1 MMIKNGKL
9 FGKLNLFDFAV
20 ILLVVV
26 LVFGIGYKFLVLNRE
41 EQKNTVQITYDLQI
55 KSVRDVT
62 VNAFHEGDI
71 VYHYKL
77 DEAIGTVKE
86 INAVPATDSMDT
98 LNGSVVDATVEGR
111 YDVTVT
117 VTGTAVLQ
125 DDGNLMMGKAKI
137 VEGTELRASTQLANC
152 TATIKNVQWQ

>member
-1 MMIKNGKL
+1 MLKNGKL
-9 FGKLNLFDFAV
+9 FGKINLFDFAV
-20 ILLVVV
+20 ILLILILV
-26 LVFGIGYKFLVLNRE
+26 LGIGYKFLVLNKE
-41 EQKNTVQITYDLQI
+41 TQQNTVTITYDLEI

-62 VNAFHEGDI
+62 VNAFRVGDT

-77 DEAIGTVKE
+77 DEAIGQITQVTPR
-86 INAVPATDSMDT
+86 PATDDMDT
-98 LNGSVVDATVEGR
+98 LNGTVVDASVEGR
-111 YDVTVT
+111 FDVTIS

-152 TATIKNVQWQ
+152 TATIKNVQWK

>member
-1 MMIKNGKL
+1 MQNKKL
-9 FGKLNLFDFAV
+9 FGKINLFDCLV
-20 ILLVVV
+20 IFLVVV
-26 LVFGIGYKFLVLNRE
+26 LLFGIGYKFLVSDPE
-41 EQKNTVQITYDLQI
+41 TQKNTVQITYDLHI

-62 VNAFHEGDI
+62 VNAFRKGDT

-77 DEAIGTVKE
+77 DEAIGTVTE
-86 INAVPATDSMDT
+86 ITAVSATDIMDT
-98 LNGSVVDATVEGR
+98 LDGTIVNATVEGR
-111 YDVTVT
+111 YDVTIS

-137 VEGTELRASTQLANC
+137 VEGTEIRASTQLANC

>member
-1 MMIKNGKL
+1 MLKNGKL

-20 ILLVVV
+20 ILLMLV
-26 LVFGIGYKFLVLNRE
+26 LVFGIGYKFLILNRE
-41 EQKNTVQITYDLQI
+41 EQKNTVQISYDLQI
-55 KSVRDVT
+55 ESVRDVT
-62 VNAFHEGDI
+62 VNAFHEGDT

-77 DEAIGTVKE
+77 DEPIGTITK
-86 INAVPATDSMDT
+86 ITSVPATDPMDT
-98 LNGSVVDATVEGR
+98 LDGMIVDALVEGR
-111 YDVTVT
+111 MDVIVS

-152 TATIKNVQWQ
+152 TATIQNVQWQ